1 MLTLCILLQCI
12 AAVISQGTLG
22 PKYQNPNLIRV
33 GGSPRPTLQIPLD
46 IKIETESEFEQCQE
60 LNSPYCYS
68 VQNQINQ
75 EEEQIPTDC
84 PSNGPNQSCQQML
97 CNGESEPL
105 ETFKTPVEF
114 LITRE
119 LLEPIGQL
127 PDGCGLTVSQSSLEF
142 KGIIQPEDSPS
153 ECPLPA
159 LQPSVS
165 LNASSLGHS
174 LMFDLKITEASSPS
188 AIL

>member
-1 MLTLCILLQCI
+1 MLTLYILLQCI

-22 PKYQNPNLIRV
+22 PKYENPNLIRV
-33 GGSPRPTLQIPLD
+33 GGFPRPTLQIPLD
-46 IKIETESEFEQCQE
+46 IKIETESEFEQCQS
-60 LNSPYCYS
+60 NSTYCYS
-68 VQNQINQ
+68 VQSEINQ
-75 EEEQIPTDC
+75 EVEQIPTGC
-84 PSNGPNQSCQQML
+84 PSTAPNQSCQQMR
-97 CNGESEPL
+97 CTGESEPL
-105 ETFKTPVEF
+105 ENFKTPVDF

-127 PDGCGLTVSQSSLEF
+127 PDRCGLTVSQSSLEF

-174 LMFDLKITEASSPS
+174 LMFDLQITEAASPS
-188 AIL
+188 ANP